1 MEVQP
6 WQELPEL
13 QGWFAPGEQVQS
25 ESPGLTLSDLISVGC
40 GGEGWGLGP
49 RGAAWVNE
57 SESMP
62 LVFFREGG
70 AQPGLVPGY
79 LS

>member
-1 MEVQP
+1 MQP
-6 WQELPEL
+6 RRERPEL

-25 ESPGLTLSDLISVGC
+25 ESPGLTLADLTSVGC
-40 GGEGWGLGP
+40 GGGGGAWG
-49 RGAAWVNE
+49 RGRAAWVKE
-57 SESMP
+57 SEYMP
-62 LVFFREGG
+62 LVFSREGG